1 MDLTSDKIQ
10 YFSVEDIKKNPGLIT
25 QLLLKT
31 QDISVI
37 LEKRGNKVWFAYLK
51 TYNKETIKI
60 LEESK
65 NEYKMIKKKGYNRE
79 KAFKDFTE
87 AREVINK
94 YL

>member
-10 YFSVEDIKKNPGLIT
+10 YFSVEDIKKNPELIT

-37 LEKRGNKVWFAYLK
+37 LEKRGNKVLFAYLN
-51 TYNKETIKI
+51 TYNKETIRI

-65 NEYKMIKKKGYNRE
+65 NEYKKIKKKGYTHE

-87 AREVINK
+87 AREEINK